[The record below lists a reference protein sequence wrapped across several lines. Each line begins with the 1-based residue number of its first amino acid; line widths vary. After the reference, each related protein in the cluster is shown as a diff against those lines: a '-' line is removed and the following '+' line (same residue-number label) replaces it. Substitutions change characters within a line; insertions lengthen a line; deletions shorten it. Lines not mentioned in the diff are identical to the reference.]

1 MTKSDQIRLLAEQG
15 LPRAE
20 IAKRVGVRYQHVYN
34 VLKRSSL
41 LNMNAAAQPQSEVA
55 ALVAQSKQTVL
66 SPTLIS
72 ALVAKGFA
80 HLGEWKLDESNG
92 IRLTGTAPTKPGVYV
107 LDLDG
112 EVVYVGVSERNL
124 RQRLKFYAKPGPR
137 QRTSIR
143 INKLIFEHLK
153 KGHSISVSIVHPERV
168 KWKDLEIPMDTA
180 VEAGLIQSLRPAW
193 NKMGL

>member
-20 IAKRVGVRYQHVYN
+20 IAKRIGVRYQHVYN

-41 LNMNAAAQPQSEVA
+41 LNASAQPPSEVA

-66 SPTLIS
+66 PPTLIS
-72 ALVAKGFA
+72 TLVAKGFA
-80 HLGEWKLDESNG
+80 HLGEWKLDGSNA

-153 KGHSISVSIVHPERV
+153 KGHSISVSIVHPERI
-168 KWKDLEIPMDTA
+168 KWNDLEIPMDTA